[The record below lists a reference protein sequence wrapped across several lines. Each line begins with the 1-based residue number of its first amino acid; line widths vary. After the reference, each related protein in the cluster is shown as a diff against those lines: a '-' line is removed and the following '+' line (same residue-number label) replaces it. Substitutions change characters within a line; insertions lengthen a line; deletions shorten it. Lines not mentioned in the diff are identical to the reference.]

1 MCGFVGFTTV
11 DYDVETNRSI
21 VKDMADRII
30 HRGPDEDGY
39 FVNDNIAMGF
49 RRLSIID
56 VAQSHQPMQNADGS
70 VIVTFNGEIYN
81 FQELRAEL
89 IEAGYEF
96 HTNGDTETIVH
107 GYEEWG
113 VGVFKKLRGMFAIAI
128 WDDKNKRLVL
138 ARDIFG
144 IKPLYY
150 HMQGDR
156 IMYASEPKAFF
167 AHPKFH
173 ASVNEKMLP
182 QYLCFEYLNDSQ
194 TMFEGVHKVLP
205 GHLMIIEGEN
215 IRERCFYKITYK
227 IDKTKDVEE
236 WADII
241 KDAFDESVR
250 AHEIADVEIGSFL
263 SGGIDSSLAA
273 YCMGQHHSEGVKTF
287 SVGYDITGSEEQ
299 RDKAENAGFK
309 IKLDELKD
317 AHEFAEWAGL
327 SNKDVKVTAK
337 EFLDIVPTEQYYMD
351 EPLGAPSAIPLFFV
365 SELASKEV
373 KVVQSGEGADEL
385 FGGYWIYHDQ
395 YEFSKYF
402 NLVPLTIRRAAGAI
416 AEKLPPFH
424 GRHFAMR
431 GSAGPEKSYQR
442 ACMNFMWDEV
452 PHVLKNFKGKCK
464 PWEWC
469 TPHFNEAV
477 ERTNDGDA
485 ITLTQY
491 VDMVSYM
498 PYDICLKADRMSM
511 AHSLELRVPFLDKK
525 VLDVALQLPT
535 NCRVTKDHSKYA
547 LRRAAAHLGFPQK
560 VADMPKQPFIT
571 PLTVWLQTDLYYA
584 RIKEAFT
591 SEAAQKFFNVDY
603 LVKMLDDHRSADFST
618 QEGRSKLKMMRIW
631 NIYCFLCWYEVFFGE
646 SAAKLAPKTQVA

>member
-11 DYDVETNRSI
+11 DYDTETNKLI

-39 FVNDNIAMGF
+39 FVNDHIAMGF

-56 VAQSHQPMQNADGS
+56 LAQSHQPMKNAEGD

-89 IEAGYEF
+89 IEAGYSF
-96 HTNGDTETIVH
+96 TTNGDTETIVH

-113 VGVFKKLRGMFAIAI
+113 CGVFERLRGMFAIAI
-128 WDDKNKRLVL
+128 WDDVRKCLVL
-138 ARDIFG
+138 ARDCFG

-150 HMQGDR
+150 QHDGAR
-156 IMYASEPKAFF
+156 FMYASEIKGML

-173 ASVNEKMLP
+173 KAVNMAGLP
-182 QYLCFEYLNDSQ
+182 QYLCFEYMNDST
-194 TMFEGVHKVLP
+194 TMFENVHKVIP
-205 GHLMIIEGEN
+205 GHFMVIEGDSVTSE
-215 IRERCFYKITYK
+215 CFYKIEYK
-227 IDKTKDVEE
+227 IDESKGLEE

-241 KDAFDESVR
+241 AETFDESVR

-273 YCMGQHHSEGVKTF
+273 FCMGQHHDDVQTY

-309 IKLDELKD
+309 IKLDELDD
-317 AHEFAEWAGL
+317 AHKFAEWAGL
-327 SNKDVKVTAK
+327 KNKDVQVTAK
-337 EFLDIVPTEQYYMD
+337 EFLDIVPTEQYHMD
-351 EPLGAPSAIPLFFV
+351 EPLGAPSAIPLYFV
-365 SELASKEV
+365 SQLAAKDV

-402 NLVPLTIRRAAGAI
+402 KVPRALRAAAGSV
-416 AEKLPPFH
+416 AEKMAPFH

-431 GSAGPEKSYQR
+431 GSGGPEKSYQR
-442 ACMNFMWDEV
+442 ACMNYMWDEV
-452 PHVLKNFKGKCK
+452 PNVLKNYEGPCK
-464 PWEWC
+464 PWEWVK
-469 TPHFNEAV
+469 PHFDEAV
-477 ERTNDGDA
+477 KQTHNGDV
-485 ITLTQY
+485 ITQSQY

-525 VLDVALQLPT
+525 VLDVAVQLPT
-535 NCRVTKDHSKYA
+535 NCRVTDEHSKYA
-547 LRRAAAHLGFPQK
+547 LRRAAAHLNFPQA
-560 VADMPKQPFIT
+560 VANMPKQPFIT
-571 PLTVWLQTDLYYA
+571 PLTVWLQTDLYYN

-591 SEAAQKFFNVDY
+591 SEAAEQFFNTDY
-603 LVKMLDDHRSADFST
+603 LVQMLDDHKSADFST
-618 QEGRSKLKMMRIW
+618 QEGRGKLKMMRIW
-631 NIYCFLCWYEVFFGE
+631 NVYCFLCWYEVFFGE
-646 SAAKLAPKTQVA
+646 SSKKLAPKTQVA

>member
-1 MCGFVGFTTV
+1 MCGFVGFTAV
-11 DYDVETNRSI
+11 DFDEGVNRAI

-30 HRGPDEDGY
+30 HRGPDDEGF
-39 FVNDNIAMGF
+39 FVNDDVAMGF

-56 VAQSHQPMQNADGS
+56 LEGSHQPMQNADGS
-70 VIVTFNGEIYN
+70 VTVTFNGEIYN

-89 IEAGYEF
+89 EGMGYQF
-96 HTNGDTETIVH
+96 KTNGDTETIVH
-107 GYEEWG
+107 GYEAWCT
-113 VGVFKKLRGMFAIAI
+113 GVFERLRGMFAIAI
-128 WDDKNKRLVL
+128 WDAKEKQLVL

-150 HMQGDR
+150 QHEGNR
-156 IMYASEPKAFF
+156 LIWGSEIKSFL
-167 AHPKFH
+167 AHPRFKKELNRE
-173 ASVNEKMLP
+173 ALP
-182 QYLCFEYLNDSQ
+182 QYLCFEYMNDSQ
-194 TMFEGVHKVLP
+194 TMFKDVHKMTP
-205 GHLMIIEGEN
+205 GHFMVLKDGKATIE
-215 IRERCFYKITYK
+215 CFYKITYK
-227 IDKTKDVEE
+227 IDCSKGLEE

-241 KDAFDESVR
+241 KDTFDESVR

-273 YCMGQHHSEGVKTF
+273 YCMGQHHDEGVKTF

-317 AHEFAEWAGL
+317 AREFAEWAGL
-327 SNKDVKVTAK
+327 SNKDVQVTAK
-337 EFLDIVPTEQYYMD
+337 EFLDIVPTEQYHMD
-351 EPLGAPSAIPLFFV
+351 EPLGAPSAIPLYFV
-365 SELASKEV
+365 SQLASKEV

-402 NLVPLTIRRAAGAI
+402 KVPRALRAAGGAV
-416 AEKLPPFH
+416 AQKLPPFH

-431 GSAGPEKSYQR
+431 GSGGPEKSYQR
-442 ACMNFMWDEV
+442 ACMNYMWDEV
-452 PHVLKNFKGKCK
+452 PNVLKGYNGPCK

-469 TPHFNEAV
+469 KPHFDEAAV
-477 ERTNDGDA
+477 QTGGGDV
-485 ITLTQY
+485 ITQTQY

-535 NCRVTKDHSKYA
+535 DCRVTDEHSKYA

-571 PLTVWLQTDLYYA
+571 PLTVWLQTDLYYE

-591 SEAAQKFFNVDY
+591 SPAAHEFFNVDY
-603 LVKMLDDHRSADFST
+603 LMKMLNDHRSADFST

-631 NIYCFLCWYEVFFGE
+631 NVYCFLCWYEVFFGE
-646 SAAKLAPKTQVA
+646 TSKQYAPKTQVA